1 MVKQNLVQDP
11 ASIVMQLPVDFLL
24 AQPQL
29 LLVVGSALELLQQ
42 VKLPR
47 LLQLHFHC
55 LEEQLQ
61 IQPRAPVPH
70 LEHQLQL

>member
-29 LLVVGSALELLQQ
+29 LLVVGSALEEL
-42 VKLPR
+42 
-47 LLQLHFHC
+47 F
-55 LEEQLQ
+55 Q

-70 LEHQLQL
+70 LEHQMQL